1 MADKDTQTLP
11 SKEAGLFR
19 AVVRGYETKQY
30 KKALKT
36 AEQVLRKSPQHG
48 ETLSMKGL
56 IYFNT
61 ERTSEAYDL
70 ARQGLRCN
78 VRSHVCWHVY
88 GYGRAGSAGSSLGPI
103 QLAALLL
110 TLLPCR
116 LLHRSDRNYDEAI
129 KCYKQALRIDKDN
142 VNILKDLAQLQVS
155 F

>member
-19 AVVRGYETKQY
+19 AVVRCYETKQY

-36 AEQVLRKSPQHG
+36 AEQVLRKFPQHG

-61 ERTSEAYDL
+61 ERTGEAYDL

-88 GYGRAGSAGSSLGPI
+88 GY
-103 QLAALLL
+103 
-110 TLLPCR
+110 
-116 LLHRSDRNYDEAI
+116 D
-129 KCYKQALRIDKDN
+129 
-142 VNILKDLAQLQVS
+142 
-155 F
+155 